1 MYQAVRGICAA
12 RADWPNVDFPA
23 FLCLLPLIHPPPPST
38 PPHPIPPSYTHSVV
52 ALAQGHGIDVH
63 VNEMSRRET
72 PSAVLFRGRRRLFG
86 DMALAGAGTSPQSA
100 VTQLRRLL
108 GAGLKIEDDDEKEGG
123 EEGGE
128 EEEEEEEEEDR
139 CVFEPF
145 GAGLVGRGGEDDPC
159 HVGPRMKVRH
169 VGRDIELSAA
179 QVLAMLLSYLRKEVE
194 AAHGDD
200 NILNT
205 VISVPAWF
213 GRAQRALVMDA
224 ARIARCPTPACVT
237 DGTALALGYGLLNM
251 VSMKKKGEEG
261 GREGGK
267 CI

>member
-1 MYQAVRGICAA
+1 M
-12 RADWPNVDFPA
+12 
-23 FLCLLPLIHPPPPST
+23 
-38 PPHPIPPSYTHSVV
+38 
-52 ALAQGHGIDVH
+52 
-63 VNEMSRRET
+63 
-72 PSAVLFRGRRRLFG
+72 
-86 DMALAGAGTSPQSA
+86 
-100 VTQLRRLL
+100 
-108 GAGLKIEDDDEKEGG
+108 
-123 EEGGE
+123 
-128 EEEEEEEEEDR
+128 
-139 CVFEPF
+139 
-145 GAGLVGRGGEDDPC
+145 VGRGGEDDPC

-251 VSMKKKGEEG
+251 VSMKKGQEG
-261 GREGGK
+261 GREGSAFRGFWLRIVGEYHFYGMAFSS
-267 CI
+267 CLFPSLQLSLPLTEGRRARQGGRVCGHWPCRDTSHSCEGVGGEVRGRDGGRERREGRNESRTVLTHVL

>member
-1 MYQAVRGICAA
+1 
-12 RADWPNVDFPA
+12 
-23 FLCLLPLIHPPPPST
+23 
-38 PPHPIPPSYTHSVV
+38 
-52 ALAQGHGIDVH
+52 
-63 VNEMSRRET
+63 
-72 PSAVLFRGRRRLFG
+72 LFG
-86 DMALAGAGTSPQSA
+86 DLALAGAGTAPQSA

-108 GAGLKIEDDDEKEGG
+108 GAALKMKDDDDDDEI
-123 EEGGE
+123 GE
-128 EEEEEEEEEDR
+128 EEEEEEGDR
-139 CVFEPF
+139 RVFEPF
-145 GAGLVGRGGEDDPC
+145 GAGLVGTGGEDDPC

-251 VSMKKKGEEG
+251 VR
-261 GREGGK
+261 GREGRREGSASVWY
-267 CI
+267 